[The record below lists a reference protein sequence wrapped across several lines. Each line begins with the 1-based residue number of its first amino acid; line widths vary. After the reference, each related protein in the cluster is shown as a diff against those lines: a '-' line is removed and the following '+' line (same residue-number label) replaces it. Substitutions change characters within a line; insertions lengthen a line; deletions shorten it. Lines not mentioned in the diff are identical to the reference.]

1 MLLILFA
8 LIFFEVGSCFMP
20 GPDLTAVLLFVSPTK
35 VGWNVCTITPSHS
48 SIWGL
53 MKFLPRLALNCY
65 PLISTSQ
72 VARIVGLS
80 HWAWL
85 QWLF

>member
-1 MLLILFA
+1 M
-8 LIFFEVGSCFMP
+8 
-20 GPDLTAVLLFVSPTK
+20 
-35 VGWNVCTITPSHS
+35 N
-48 SIWGL
+48 
-53 MKFLPRLALNCY
+53 FLPRLALNCD
-65 PLISTSQ
+65 PLMSTSQ